1 MNFMDKLQKKF
12 GKYAV
17 YNLQKY
23 LILAYCFGLVLNMLS
38 VPVTGY
44 LGFSVDAI
52 LHGQIWRLVTWIFCA
67 DSGSLITL
75 LFLYCVNS
83 MARSFEQMVG
93 TFRMNVYLVGG
104 VLLNLVSGILVYLLT
119 LGLLG
124 EGISVSL
131 SNYDLLF
138 TIFMALALCMPEATV
153 YLSFLFPIKMK
164 WMFVVYLALSVYQLY
179 GFFSY
184 GNAIGGVAFGL
195 LTLVVNGSQML
206 VSLLNLFLF
215 FHFSKIRLTR
225 KQKKTQTEFR
235 RQMASVPKAAGAG
248 GARHKCAIC
257 GRTENDD
264 PNLSFRYCSK
274 CTGNKEYCQDHLF
287 THTHN

>member
-1 MNFMDKLQKKF
+1 MNFMDKLHKKF

-23 LILAYCFGLVLNMLS
+23 LIFAYCIGLVLNMFS
-38 VPVTGY
+38 VPVTAY
-44 LGFSVDAI
+44 LGFSMDAI
-52 LHGQIWRLVTWIFCA
+52 LHGQIWRLVTWVFCA
-67 DSGSLITL
+67 DGGSFISLI
-75 LFLYCVNS
+75 FLYCVYN
-83 MARSFEQMVG
+83 MAQSFEQMVG

-104 VLLNLVSGILVYLLT
+104 MLLNLIGAILIYGITAL
-119 LGLLG
+119 LLG
-124 EGISVSL
+124 QGISVRL
-131 SNYDLLF
+131 SNYDMLF
-138 TIFMALALCMPEATV
+138 TIFMALALCIPEGTV

-164 WMFVVYLALSVYQLY
+164 WMFLIYIVGLIYQLY
-179 GFFSY
+179 VYFSM
-184 GNAIGGVAFGL
+184 GSAAGIGIGL
-195 LTLVVNGSQML
+195 LTMVVFGSQII

-215 FHFSKIRLTR
+215 FHFLKIRLTR

-235 RQMASVPKAAGAG
+235 RQMASTPKAGAG
-248 GARHKCAIC
+248 SARHKCTIC

>member
-1 MNFMDKLQKKF
+1 MNLMDKLQKKF

-17 YNLQKY
+17 YDLQKY
-23 LILAYCFGLVLNMLS
+23 LIIAYCFGLVTN
-38 VPVTGY
+38 VIGIPITGY
-44 LGFSVDAI
+44 LEFSMDAI
-52 LHGQIWRLVTWIFCA
+52 FHGQIWRLVTWVLCA

-75 LFLYCVNS
+75 LFLYCVNN
-83 MARSFEQMVG
+83 MARSFEQLVG

-104 VLLNLVSGILVYLLT
+104 MLLNLVSAVVVYFLT
-119 LGLLG
+119 WGLLG
-124 EGISVSL
+124 TGISVNL

-164 WMFVVYLALSVYQLY
+164 WMFVVYLALSGYQLY

-184 GNAIGGVAFGL
+184 GNALGGLAVGL
-195 LTLVVNGSQML
+195 LALVVHGSQTL

-215 FHFSKIRLTR
+215 FHFSKIRLTK

-235 RQMASVPKAAGAG
+235 RQMASTPKAGAVG
-248 GARHKCAIC
+248 TRHKCAIC
-257 GRTENDD
+257 GRTEKDD
-264 PNLSFRYCSK
+264 PNISFRYCSK
-274 CTGNKEYCQDHLF
+274 CSGNKEYCQDHLF

>member
-1 MNFMDKLQKKF
+1 MNFMNKLQKKF

-23 LILAYCFGLVLNMLS
+23 IIIAYCIGMVLNMLS
-38 VPVTGY
+38 VPVTSY
-44 LGFSVDAI
+44 LGFSMNGI
-52 LHGQIWRLVTWIFCA
+52 LHGQIWRLVTWVFCA
-67 DSGSLITL
+67 DSGNLITL
-75 LFLYCVNS
+75 LFLYCVNN
-83 MARSFEQMVG
+83 MAHNFEQMVG

-104 VLLNLVSGILVYLLT
+104 MILNLISGILIYLLT
-119 LGLLG
+119 RGLLG
-124 EGISVSL
+124 QGISVRL
-131 SNYDLLF
+131 SNYDMLF

-164 WMFVVYLALSVYQLY
+164 WMFAVYLALSVYQLY
-179 GFFSY
+179 SFFSY
-184 GNAIGGVAFGL
+184 GNALGGVAFGL

-206 VSLLNLFLF
+206 VALLNLFLF
-215 FHFSKIRLTR
+215 FRLSKIRLTK

-235 RQMASVPKAAGAG
+235 RQMASTPKAGAAGT
-248 GARHKCAIC
+248 RHKCAIC
-257 GRTENDD
+257 GRTEKDD

-287 THTHN
+287 THTHM

>member
-1 MNFMDKLQKKF
+1 MSFMDKLQKKF

-17 YNLQKY
+17 YDLQKY
-23 LILAYCFGLVLNMLS
+23 LIIAYCFGLVLNMLS

-44 LGFSVDAI
+44 LGFNMDGI
-52 LHGQIWRLVTWIFCA
+52 LHGQIWRLVTWVFCA

-75 LFLYCVNS
+75 LFLYCVNN

-104 VLLNLVSGILVYLLT
+104 MLLNLLSGILVYLLT
-119 LGLLG
+119 GGILS
-124 EGISVSL
+124 EGISVRL

-184 GNAIGGVAFGL
+184 GNAMGGVALGL

-215 FHFSKIRLTR
+215 FRLSKIRLTR

-235 RQMASVPKAAGAG
+235 RQMASVPKAGAG

-257 GRTENDD
+257 GRTEKDD

>member
-1 MNFMDKLQKKF
+1 MNLMDKLQKKF

-17 YNLQKY
+17 YDLQKY
-23 LILAYCFGLVLNMLS
+23 LILAYCFGLVLNLLGIPATTYLS
-38 VPVTGY
+38 
-44 LGFSVDAI
+44 FSMEAI
-52 LHGQIWRLVTWIFCA
+52 LHGQIWRLVTWVFCA

-75 LFLYCVNS
+75 LFLYCVNN

-104 VLLNLVSGILVYLLT
+104 MLLNLVSGILIYLLT
-119 LGLLG
+119 WGLLDQ
-124 EGISVSL
+124 GISVRL
-131 SNYDLLF
+131 SNYDMLF

-164 WMFVVYLALSVYQLY
+164 WMFAVYLALSVYQLY

-184 GNAIGGVAFGL
+184 GNALGGFAIGL
-195 LTLVVNGSQML
+195 LSLVVNGSQML
-206 VSLLNLFLF
+206 VALLNLFLF
-215 FHFSKIRLTR
+215 FHFSKIRLTK

-235 RQMASVPKAAGAG
+235 RQMASVPKTSAAGT
-248 GARHKCAIC
+248 RHKCAIC
-257 GRTENDD
+257 GRTEKDD
-264 PNLSFRYCSK
+264 PNISFRYCSK

>member
-1 MNFMDKLQKKF
+1 MNLMDKLHKKF

-23 LILAYCFGLVLNMLS
+23 LIFAYCIGLVLNMFS
-38 VPVTGY
+38 VPVSGY
-44 LGFSVDAI
+44 LGFSMDAI
-52 LHGQIWRLVTWIFCA
+52 LHGQIWRLVTWVFCA
-67 DSGSLITL
+67 DGGSFVSLI
-75 LFLYCVNS
+75 FLYCVYN
-83 MARSFEQMVG
+83 MAQSFEQMVG

-104 VLLNLVSGILVYLLT
+104 MLLNLVGAILVYGLT
-119 LGLLG
+119 TLLLG
-124 EGISVSL
+124 YGISVPL
-131 SNYDLLF
+131 TNYEMLF
-138 TIFMALALCMPEATV
+138 TIFMALALCIPEGTV

-164 WMFVVYLALSVYQLY
+164 WMFLIYIAGLIYQLY
-179 GFFSY
+179 VYFSMGSAAGF
-184 GNAIGGVAFGL
+184 GVGL
-195 LTLVVNGSQML
+195 LTMVIFGSQII

-215 FHFSKIRLTR
+215 FHFSKIRLNR
-225 KQKKTQTEFR
+225 KQKKAQTEFR
-235 RQMASVPKAAGAG
+235 RQMSSTPKQNAS

-257 GRTENDD
+257 GRTEKDD

>member
-1 MNFMDKLQKKF
+1 MNLMDKLHKKF

-23 LILAYCFGLVLNMLS
+23 LILAYCVGLVLNMLS
-38 VPVTGY
+38 VNVSGL
-44 LGFSVDAI
+44 LGFSMDAI
-52 LHGQIWRLVTWIFCA
+52 LHGQIWRLVTWVFCA
-67 DSGSLITL
+67 DGGSFISLI
-75 LFLYCVNS
+75 FLYCVFS
-83 MARSFEQMVG
+83 MAQSLEQMLG

-104 VLLNLVSGILVYLLT
+104 MILNLLGGILVYVITLL
-119 LGLLG
+119 LLG
-124 EGISVSL
+124 QGVSVRL
-131 SNYDLLF
+131 TNYEMLF
-138 TIFMALALCMPEATV
+138 TIFMALALCIPEGTV
-153 YLSFLFPIKMK
+153 YLSFLFPVKMK
-164 WMFVVYLALSVYQLY
+164 WMFLIYIVGLIYQLY
-179 GFFSY
+179 QYFSFGAAY
-184 GNAIGGVAFGL
+184 SVAVGL
-195 LTLVVNGSQML
+195 LYMFVYGSQII
-206 VSLLNLFLF
+206 VALLNLFLF

-235 RQMASVPKAAGAG
+235 RQMASVPKAGAG
-248 GARHKCAIC
+248 SARHKCAIC

>member
-23 LILAYCFGLVLNMLS
+23 LILAYCLGLVLNMLS

-44 LGFSVDAI
+44 LGFSMDAI
-52 LHGQIWRLVTWIFCA
+52 LHGQIWRLVTWVFCA
-67 DSGSLITL
+67 DGGSFISLI
-75 LFLYCVNS
+75 FLYCVYS
-83 MARSFEQMVG
+83 MAQSFEQMVG

-104 VLLNLVSGILVYLLT
+104 MLLNLFGGILVYAITLL
-119 LGLLG
+119 LLG

-131 SNYDLLF
+131 SNYEMLF

-164 WMFVVYLALSVYQLY
+164 WMFLVYIAMSIYQLY
-179 GFFSY
+179 NYFSY
-184 GNAIGGVAFGL
+184 GNAIGGVMFGL
-195 LTLVVNGSQML
+195 VTLVVNGSQIL
-206 VSLLNLFLF
+206 LSLLNLFLF
-215 FHFSKIRLTR
+215 FHLSKIRLSR
-225 KQKKTQTEFR
+225 KQKKVQNDFR
-235 RQMASVPKAAGAG
+235 RQMASTPKQGAG
-248 GARHKCAIC
+248 SSRHKCAIC

>member
-17 YNLQKY
+17 YDLQKY
-23 LILAYCFGLVLNMLS
+23 LILAYCLGLVLNMLS

-44 LGFSVDAI
+44 LGFSMDAI
-52 LHGQIWRLVTWIFCA
+52 LHGQIWRLVTWVFYA
-67 DSGSLITL
+67 DSSSLITL
-75 LFLYCVNS
+75 LFLYCVYN

-104 VLLNLVSGILVYLLT
+104 MLFNLLSGILVYLITLLT
-119 LGLLG
+119 LG
-124 EGISVSL
+124 EGISVRM

-138 TIFMALALCMPEATV
+138 SIFMALALCMPEATV

-164 WMFVVYLALSVYQLY
+164 WMFAVYLALSVYQLY
-179 GFFSY
+179 NFFSY
-184 GNAIGGVAFGL
+184 GNALGGLAVGL
-195 LTLVVNGSQML
+195 LTLVVNGSQVL

-215 FHFSKIRLTR
+215 FHLSKIRLTK

-235 RQMASVPKAAGAG
+235 RQMASMPKAAGAG

>member
-1 MNFMDKLQKKF
+1 MDKLQKKF

-17 YNLQKY
+17 YDLQKY
-23 LILAYCFGLVLNMLS
+23 LILAYCFGLLLNMFS
-38 VPVTGY
+38 VPVTTY
-44 LGFSVDAI
+44 LGFSMEAI
-52 LHGQIWRLVTWIFCA
+52 LHGQIWRLVTWVFCA
-67 DSGSLITL
+67 DSGSIITL
-75 LFLYCVNS
+75 LFLYCVYS

-104 VLLNLVSGILVYLLT
+104 MLLNLFGGILVYLLT
-119 LGLLG
+119 WGFLDQ
-124 EGISVSL
+124 GISVRL
-131 SNYDLLF
+131 SNYDMLF

-164 WMFVVYLALSVYQLY
+164 WMFLVYIALSVYQLY
-179 GFFSY
+179 SFFSY
-184 GNAIGGVAFGL
+184 GNAIGGFAFGL

-206 VSLLNLFLF
+206 VALLNLFLF

-225 KQKKTQTEFR
+225 NQKKTQTEFR
-235 RQMASVPKAAGAG
+235 RQMASTPQTGAVG
-248 GARHKCAIC
+248 TRHKCAIC
-257 GRTENDD
+257 GRTEKDD

-287 THTHN
+287 THTHM

>member
-23 LILAYCFGLVLNMLS
+23 LILAYCVGLVLNMLS
-38 VPVTGY
+38 VNVSGL
-44 LGFSVDAI
+44 LGFSMDAI
-52 LHGQIWRLVTWIFCA
+52 LHGQIWRLVTWVFCA
-67 DSGSLITL
+67 DGGSFISLI
-75 LFLYCVNS
+75 FLYCVYN
-83 MARSFEQMVG
+83 MAQSFEQMVG

-104 VLLNLVSGILVYLLT
+104 MLLNLLGGILVYVIT
-119 LGLLG
+119 LVLLG
-124 EGISVSL
+124 QGISIRL
-131 SNYDLLF
+131 SNYDMLF
-138 TIFMALALCMPEATV
+138 TIFMALAICMPEATV

-164 WMFVVYLALSVYQLY
+164 WMFLVYIAMSIYQIYTYFSFGAAYGVGVGLLYMVVY
-179 GFFSY
+179 
-184 GNAIGGVAFGL
+184 
-195 LTLVVNGSQML
+195 GSQII
-206 VSLLNLFLF
+206 VALLNLFLF

-235 RQMASVPKAAGAG
+235 RQMASVPKAGAG
-248 GARHKCAIC
+248 SARHKCAIC